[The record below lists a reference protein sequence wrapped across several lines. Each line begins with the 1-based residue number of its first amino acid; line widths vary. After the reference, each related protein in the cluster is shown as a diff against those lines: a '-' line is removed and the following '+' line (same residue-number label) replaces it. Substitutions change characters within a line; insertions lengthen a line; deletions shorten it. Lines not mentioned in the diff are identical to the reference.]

1 MTFYAKLNENKK
13 SVAKIPKFV
22 YDERVRKTFVFVV
35 SILILF
41 VLNFSFPKT
50 SAESLPPCSKW
61 VYAFPTDSPRF
72 GSNST
77 PIPTGSPDYVNS
89 DFKDRKCIEVQTGI
103 GNIST
108 EPQGFVKSIFSL
120 VLGLAGGIAL
130 ILIMISGYSFMT
142 SRGDPEAIKAATG
155 RLTSAIIGLL
165 FIIFS
170 FVILEIIGVDILR
183 IPGFGK

>member
-1 MTFYAKLNENKK
+1 M
-13 SVAKIPKFV
+13 
-22 YDERVRKTFVFVV
+22 RKTFVFALFTL
-35 SILILF
+35 SILILS
-41 VLNFSFPKT
+41 VLIFSFPKT
-50 SAESLPPCSKW
+50 YAASLPPCSKW

-72 GSNST
+72 KSNNIL
-77 PIPTGSPDYVNS
+77 IPTGNPEYVNS

-165 FIIFS
+165 FIVFA
-170 FVILEIIGVDILR
+170 FVILEVIGVDILR
-183 IPGFGK
+183 IPGFQP